1 MGVKTS
7 RLTRNSKT
15 TVNAG
20 HSLDYRTTAFV
31 DEKGGTNDPPPPPE
45 NNFGDGSDGWTYTI
59 RRKYGKRYLS

>member
-20 HSLDYRTTAFV
+20 HSLDYRTTEFI
-31 DEKGGTNDPPPPPE
+31 DERGAAIQPPPPN
-45 NNFGDGSDGWTYTI
+45 NNFGDGSDGALNT
-59 RRKYGKRYLS
+59 

>member
-31 DEKGGTNDPPPPPE
+31 DEKGASVPPLPAG
-45 NNFGDGSDGWTYTI
+45 NSFGDGSDGD
-59 RRKYGKRYLS
+59 LST

>member
-1 MGVKTS
+1 MGAKTS

-31 DEKGGTNDPPPPPE
+31 DEKGAAIPPPTPG
-45 NNFGDGSDGWTYTI
+45 NNFGDGSDGALDTTP
-59 RRKYGKRYLS
+59 